1 MGDKTIDYLWVMN
14 GALLKGLKS
23 AIFALEKVD
32 EFSPEK
38 RQSIIDSLKEL
49 VSQSEK
55 IYKQEQEPEPEPTK
69 H

>member
-23 AIFALEKVD
+23 AIFALEKVA